1 MRRSTI
7 LIRLSDAPCVDVALK
22 AVRFGK
28 ITLKAVTLHLA
39 HTLMKHIGI
48 KTGFAGSSGDCAV
61 GCGKFRL
68 YKTLLAKLTEAVQIG
83 IIDLHSHIVFFFRE
97 RKRKLIH
104 AIEFVRT
111 ARRTEMDKCA
121 VDKQA
126 VKSAGCGFKRIF
138 SGTKRLAAK
147 ADRNV
152 SFIGKGGIPNRKRFF
167 KKMHN
172 FFLSLEMFYSIGNI

>member
-1 MRRSTI
+1 
-7 LIRLSDAPCVDVALK
+7 
-22 AVRFGK
+22 
-28 ITLKAVTLHLA
+28 
-39 HTLMKHIGI
+39 
-48 KTGFAGSSGDCAV
+48 
-61 GCGKFRL
+61 
-68 YKTLLAKLTEAVQIG
+68 
-83 IIDLHSHIVFFFRE
+83 
-97 RKRKLIH
+97 
-104 AIEFVRT
+104 
-111 ARRTEMDKCA
+111 MDKRA